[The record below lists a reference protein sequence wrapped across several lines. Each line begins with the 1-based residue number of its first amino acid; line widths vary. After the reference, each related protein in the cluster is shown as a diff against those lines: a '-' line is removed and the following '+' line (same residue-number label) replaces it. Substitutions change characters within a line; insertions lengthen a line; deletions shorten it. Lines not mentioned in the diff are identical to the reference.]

1 MLRALLIDDEATARA
16 DLRSKLA
23 EHPEVTII
31 AEAATLVSARAL
43 LARPDYDLVLL
54 DIQLVGGNSFDL
66 VPDVRAGARIIFVT
80 AYDSYAL
87 RAFEINA
94 LDYLLKPVVPARLA
108 DALRRFGPAPAG
120 SEGAEAELPTGPAL
134 RIDDTIYLRAG
145 LKARFVPVGDI
156 SAIAARDNYSEVQL
170 ADGARV
176 FLRKSLKA
184 WEDTLPGTH
193 FMRVHRT
200 QIVNLAHVTRY
211 QRDGDEHTLLFVA
224 GATEPIAA
232 SRYRW
237 TELRTRLTALR
248 PAP

>member
-16 DLRSKLA
+16 DLRAKLA
-23 EHPEVTII
+23 AHPEVTVVG
-31 AEAATLVSARAL
+31 EAPTLVSARAL
-43 LARPDYDLVLL
+43 LARSDYDLVLL

-80 AYDSYAL
+80 AYDRYAL

-108 DALRRFGPAPAG
+108 DALRRFGTAPAG
-120 SEGAEAELPTGPAL
+120 PEEPEAELPAGPAL
-134 RIDDTIYLRAG
+134 RIDDTVFLRAG
-145 LKARFVPVGDI
+145 RQGRFVRVSEI

-170 ADGARV
+170 ADGTRV

-184 WEDTLPGTH
+184 WEDTLPATH

-200 QIVNLAHVTRY
+200 QIVNLARVTRY
-211 QRDGDEHTLLFVA
+211 QRDGDERTLLYVD
-224 GATEPIAA
+224 GAPDPIPA

-237 TELRTRLTALR
+237 SELRERLGAIR
-248 PAP
+248 GPA